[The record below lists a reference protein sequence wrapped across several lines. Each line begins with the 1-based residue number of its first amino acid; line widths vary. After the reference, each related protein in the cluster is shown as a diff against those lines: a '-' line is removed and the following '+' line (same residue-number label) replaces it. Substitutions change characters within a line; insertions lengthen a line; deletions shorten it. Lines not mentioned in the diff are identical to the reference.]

1 MSDADSDIGALRAA
15 AYTAYSEAVIIAFRT
30 LSASIT
36 EYFEEHHEL
45 DASEPLEVPRNFR
58 PLRDYERTLR
68 VQQLTLR
75 LALKTAELM
84 ERDMANGAEPPVPV
98 NCPAANAR
106 PSLGMVS

>member
-1 MSDADSDIGALRAA
+1 MSAAESDIGALRTASYA
-15 AYTAYSEAVIIAFRT
+15 AYSEAVITAFGA

-45 DASEPLEVPRNFR
+45 YANEPLDVPRNFR

-68 VQQLTLR
+68 VQKLTLR

-84 ERDMANGAEPPVPV
+84 ERDMANGTEPVRM
-98 NCPAANAR
+98 NFPAADTC
-106 PSLGMVS
+106 PSAGMVF